1 MIEAGAAEELPQ
13 MSAAVWRFLERS
25 QILSTETARSSP
37 ACEYEV
43 RKRISFAG
51 FYTKSEH
58 FAKTG
63 SGQT

>member
-37 ACEYEV
+37 AWEYEV
-43 RKRISFAG
+43 QKRVFLRH
-51 FYTKSEH
+51 FYTKSDH
-58 FAKTG
+58 FVVITYF
-63 SGQT
+63 